1 MAVKDIIIELLTGF
15 FALLILL
22 NLLGKIQFS
31 QITPFDF
38 ISGMVMGNFVGD
50 AVFDDAA
57 GIKEILLT
65 ISVWGLLIYLV
76 ELATQKSPYL
86 RAKFEGTPSILIN
99 KGEILYKNLK
109 KNKIDFHQLQQ
120 LMRNQGYFSLFEAE
134 YVVLE
139 RDGQISIAPKHK
151 YGAPTKE
158 DLQIP
163 EKKVSIPAA
172 FIMDGKVFGAN
183 LREAGLDESWLK
195 DQLAQ
200 KKIHSYKDVMYAE
213 WTEDSGLTISKYS
226 S

>member
-1 MAVKDIIIELLTGF
+1 MSYKDIIIELFTGF

-50 AVFDDAA
+50 AVFDTKA
-57 GIKEILLT
+57 GVKEILVT
-65 ISVWGLLIYLV
+65 ICVWGLLIYLV

-99 KGEILYKNLK
+99 KGEILYKNFK
-109 KNKIDFHQLQQ
+109 KNRIDFNQLQQ
-120 LMRNQGYFSLFEAE
+120 LMRNQGYFSIFEAE

-139 RDGQISIAPKHK
+139 RDGKISIAPKHK

-163 EKKVSIPAA
+163 EKKVSIPTA
-172 FIMDGKVFGAN
+172 FIMDGKVFEAN
-183 LREAGLDESWLK
+183 LKQAGRNESWLK
-195 DQLAQ
+195 KQLAQ
-200 KKIHSYKDVMYAE
+200 KNIHSYKEVMYAE
-213 WTEDSGLTISKYS
+213 WAEDSGLTISKYS